1 MDANPRIDLGPAGGI
16 KSRLLAV
23 GLLAALVLGAV
34 LGVILPLDAL
44 RHSLGE
50 EVAHYRRMLATHQE
64 VAGRGGDLARAAA
77 AADPQAMAE
86 LLLAGDTD
94 AAATAGLHERVREL
108 IAAARA
114 SLISIQPLP
123 SSEAG
128 PQQAAQPGQP
138 PAAPA
143 GPRRIALRVLFA
155 ADLPGFQRVVHA
167 LESGRPSVLVAALY
181 LRARTSRAA
190 GEPNPLDVQM
200 DIVAFRR
207 GGAG

>member
-77 AADPQAMAE
+77 AAEAQALAE

-138 PAAPA
+138 QAAPA
-143 GPRRIALRVLFA
+143 GPRRIALRVQFA